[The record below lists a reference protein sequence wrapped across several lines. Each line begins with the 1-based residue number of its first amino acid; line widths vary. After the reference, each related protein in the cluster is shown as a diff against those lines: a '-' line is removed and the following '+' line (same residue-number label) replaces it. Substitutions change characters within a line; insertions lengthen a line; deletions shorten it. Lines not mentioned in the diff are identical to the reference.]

1 MAIQFRL
8 ESSNGFA
15 LAVNWELVVGSIESM
30 GRMKIGLGSASTMI
44 TMWNVEGK
52 RRLAIAWADG
62 PRRSPL
68 VKLILR
74 TPTPL
79 PGSDSPAF
87 AQSRRKHCV
96 RCLILHRRVESKGF
110 VRQKTLRRNHLPWPM
125 LFVCSPLALRNSAT
139 AARASLESAS
149 KRLA

>member
-79 PGSDSPAF
+79 PGSDVRSSRKALGAPSFNRTPAPRSTTSNAGGYWVILNVTPHPRPSGSVHFRSPPI
-87 AQSRRKHCV
+87 SV
-96 RCLILHRRVESKGF
+96 G
-110 VRQKTLRRNHLPWPM
+110 P
-125 LFVCSPLALRNSAT
+125 
-139 AARASLESAS
+139 
-149 KRLA
+149 